1 MYCVDFHFNDNILC
15 IHSGEWEREMVKK
28 NRARKRLYIHS
39 DRDGSGCVAVAVAVV
54 SSVIDKST
62 EFCMLLVARFNR
74 NTRGIQE
81 MVFLQRRN
89 GILIAWIAHYVYVRV
104 NVDSCVSVRVFD
116 IYAFV
121 HINATDRFIR

>member
-1 MYCVDFHFNDNILC
+1 MA
-15 IHSGEWEREMVKK
+15 SGEREMGKK
-28 NRARKRLYIHS
+28 NRNRKRLYIHS

-54 SSVIDKST
+54 ASVIDKST

-89 GILIAWIAHYVYVRV
+89 GILIAWIAHHVYVRV